1 MSRDVRPT
9 SIVLECERAVDRT
22 VPEQSMDHVRDLGL
36 RFEGRAKQHGDD
48 PI

>member
-1 MSRDVRPT
+1 
-9 SIVLECERAVDRT
+9 L
-22 VPEQSMDHVRDLGL
+22 MDHVRDLGF